1 MHSSNVL
8 GKGRT
13 ALVTG
18 ASRGVGTLIARE
30 IAGEG
35 GHVVLTGRSAVQLQE
50 VAADLTAAGADVSV
64 MPADLTQPGAAESLT
79 ETIERQ
85 RDGIDLLVNNAGG
98 DPLREFHT
106 MTIDENLRTL
116 QLNLV
121 APVRLSHAVLGGMLD
136 RGRGH
141 IVNISAMAGRVS
153 FPYTEVY
160 AAAKDGVIGFTR
172 VLRSDYRPRGVSA
185 SVLILGAVRDTGQG
199 QRMLDE
205 AGMKASAFM
214 APAESVARAVVR
226 AVKKDQAE
234 LVVMPGP
241 GRLMRALIDYFPGL
255 GPALN
260 RATGTNTTMQKII
273 QLRGETEGAAA
284 IGKVPDLAP
293 DN

>member
-1 MHSSNVL
+1 MSTSNVL
-8 GKGRT
+8 GKGHT

-18 ASRGVGTLIARE
+18 ASRGIGTLIARE
-30 IAGEG
+30 IANQG
-35 GHVVLTGRSAVQLQE
+35 GHVVLTGRSATELQA
-50 VAADLTAAGADVSV
+50 VASELAAAGADVSLI
-64 MPADLTQPGAAESLT
+64 PADLMQPGAAENLV

-85 RDGIDLLVNNAGG
+85 RGGIDLLVNNAGG

-121 APVRLSHAVLGGMLD
+121 APVALSHAVLGGMLL

-153 FPYTEVY
+153 FPHTEVY

-172 VLRSDYRPRGVSA
+172 VLRSDYRRRGVSA
-185 SVLILGAVRDTGQG
+185 SVLILGAIRDAGQG

-205 AGMKASAFM
+205 SGMKASGFM
-214 APAESVARAVVR
+214 APAESVARAVVK

-234 LVVMPGP
+234 LVIMPGP
-241 GRLMRALIDYFPGL
+241 ARLMRAIMDYFPAL
-255 GPALN
+255 GPAVN
-260 RATGTNTTMQKII
+260 RAAGADTTMQKVIE
-273 QLRGETEGAAA
+273 LREAKADAAA
-284 IGKVPDLAP
+284 SS
-293 DN
+293 